1 MTSRMVPKTPGGP
14 VPRGPAR
21 SFRAPGRVNLIG
33 DHTDYNEGFVLP
45 VALQLECVV
54 HARPRVD
61 PVVSVRSSDVEG
73 GAEVE
78 LAADGSVEPSSV
90 EPSWG
95 RYAAGVLRV
104 LAERGR
110 PATGIDATVVSTVP
124 PGAGLSSS
132 AALEVALALALC
144 DAASFSLPP
153 TELALACQ
161 RAELIA
167 TGVPCGIMDQLT
179 SLAGRSGHALLID
192 CRSLA
197 VEPISLPDGLA
208 PVVVHSG
215 MPRALADSAY
225 GERRRSCEAAAA
237 RLGLSSLRDATLEEV
252 RDDPRARHVV
262 SENER
267 VRRAARALAAGDG
280 PALGSLLTAS
290 HASLRDDF
298 EVSTPELDALAA
310 GLLDAGA
317 LGARLTGAGFG
328 GCVVALAPT
337 ANAERMLSAAT
348 ARYRA
353 ETGLQPVSFVARAA
367 DGAGPLPGS

>member
-1 MTSRMVPKTPGGP
+1 MPPHETPEPP
-14 VPRGPAR
+14 VQPPGQVR

-45 VALQLECVV
+45 VALHLECVV
-54 HARPRVD
+54 VARPRAD
-61 PVVSVRSSDVEG
+61 GLVSVRSLDVEG
-73 GAEVE
+73 GRELE

-90 EPSWG
+90 EPHWA

-110 PATGIDATVVSTVP
+110 FATGIDATVSSTVP

-144 DAASFSLPP
+144 DAAGFSLPAS
-153 TELALACQ
+153 ELALACQ

-197 VEPISLPDGLA
+197 VEPIALPRELA

-215 MPRALADSAY
+215 MPRALAESVY
-225 GERRRSCEAAAA
+225 GERRRSCEEAAA
-237 RLGLSSLRDATLEEV
+237 RLGLPALRDATPEQV
-252 RDDPRARHVV
+252 SDDPLARHVV
-262 SENER
+262 SENDR
-267 VRRAARALAAGDG
+267 VLTAARALAAGDG
-280 PALGSLLTAS
+280 SALGVLLTES

-298 EVSTPELDALAA
+298 EVSTPELDALVAA
-310 GLLDAGA
+310 LLDAGA

-328 GCVVALAPT
+328 GCVVAVAPRAT
-337 ANAERMLSAAT
+337 AERMLDTAT

-353 ETGLQPVSFVARAA
+353 ETGLEPTSFVVRAA
-367 DGAGPLPGS
+367 DGASALPAG